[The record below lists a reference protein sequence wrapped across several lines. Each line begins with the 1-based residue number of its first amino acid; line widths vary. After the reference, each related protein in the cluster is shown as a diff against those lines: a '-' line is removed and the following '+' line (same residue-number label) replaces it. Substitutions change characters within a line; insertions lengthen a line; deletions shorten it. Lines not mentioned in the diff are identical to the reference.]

1 MSHQVHQR
9 LASQI
14 MAFFAEYRLKFQ
26 EVTESAK
33 YLFEVADW
41 RGIQSLSAKRLGLYD
56 LMVSDTAKALTYVG
70 VDIYRPEVWGGAKQ
84 YYAKLIRQRTDPELA
99 ETFYN
104 SVYCYL
110 FKHRHIDSEHIFVR
124 SSREGKE
131 LCSGES
137 VYKSYVLSGSGLVQL
152 VGRLMSD
159 LMFNVLWR
167 NKRQDI
173 SNLVRY
179 VQQQIEQ
186 KQLPYD
192 KAVIDIVSSLFFR
205 NKAAYVVGRIRFAKH
220 SQPFVLS
227 ILNDGKGI
235 YFDAALNEEN
245 DISTVFGFTRSYFLV
260 DVDVP
265 SELVNFL
272 HTLIPQKYKAELYS
286 SIGFYKQGKAEFFR
300 AFIDHLGNSNDQFE
314 VAPGVKGMV
323 MIVFT
328 LPSFPVVFKVI
339 KDEFSHSKR
348 ITRQV
353 VLDKYQLVKNHD
365 RVGRMADTLEFT
377 NFIFPI
383 NKFSEEL
390 TEELTKVA
398 GSSIE
403 QQGDQL
409 LIKHLWAER
418 YMTPLNIYID
428 QALENEDQEQLF
440 HAIDEYGKAIKEL
453 AASNIFAG
461 DMLFKNFGV
470 TRHGRVVFYDYDEI
484 LYLTECNFREIPE
497 PLYPE
502 QELAAEPWYS
512 IGDNDVFPEEFSML
526 MACDR
531 RVKKIF
537 DQLHGDLLTVQF
549 WERVQVQ
556 VKKGEL
562 IDVYPYREIN
572 RFLCPKQE
580 NQVK

>member
-33 YLFEVADW
+33 ELFELVDW
-41 RGIQSLSAKRLGLYD
+41 GGVQALSAERLVLYD
-56 LMVSDTAKALTYVG
+56 QMVSDASKAIAHIG
-70 VDIYRPEVWGGAKQ
+70 NDIYKPEVWGRAKP

-110 FKHRHIDSEHIFVR
+110 FKHRNIDSEHIFIR

-131 LCSGES
+131 LSSGER
-137 VYKSYVLSGSGLVQL
+137 VYKSYSLTESGLVQVL
-152 VGRLMSD
+152 GRLIFD
-159 LMFNVLWR
+159 LNFKVPWR
-167 NKRQDI
+167 NQRQDI
-173 SNLVRY
+173 SYLVRY
-179 VQQQIEQ
+179 IQQQLKQ
-186 KQLPYD
+186 KQLPHN
-192 KAVIDIVSSLFFR
+192 KAEIDIVSSLFFR
-205 NKAAYVVGRIRFAKH
+205 NKAAYVVGRIRFAQH
-220 SQPFVLS
+220 SEPFVLP

-235 YFDAALNEEN
+235 YFDAALSEES
-245 DISTVFGFTRSYFLV
+245 DISTVFSFTRSYFLV

-272 HTLIPQKYKAELYS
+272 HTLIPQKSKAELYS

-300 AFIDHLGNSNDQFE
+300 VFIDHLGDADDHFE
-314 VAPGVKGMV
+314 IAPGIKGMV
-323 MIVFT
+323 MTVFR

-348 ITRQV
+348 ITRKI
-353 VLDKYQLVKNHD
+353 VLDKYQLVKSHD

-377 NFIFPI
+377 NFLFPI

-390 TEELTKVA
+390 IEELKKVA
-398 GSSIE
+398 GCSIE
-403 QQGDQL
+403 EQGDQL
-409 LIKHLWAER
+409 LIKHLWTER

-440 HAIDEYGKAIKEL
+440 HGIDEYGKAIKEL

-484 LYLTECNFREIPE
+484 LYLTECNFRKIPE

-512 IGDNDVFPEEFSML
+512 IGENDVFPEEFSML
-526 MACDR
+526 TACDR
-531 RVKKIF
+531 RVKEIF
-537 DQLHGDLLTVQF
+537 DQLHGDLLTVEF
-549 WERVQVQ
+549 WERVQVK
-556 VKKGEL
+556 VTKGEL
-562 IDVYPYREIN
+562 IDVYPYRKIN
-572 RFLCPKQE
+572 RF
-580 NQVK
+580 